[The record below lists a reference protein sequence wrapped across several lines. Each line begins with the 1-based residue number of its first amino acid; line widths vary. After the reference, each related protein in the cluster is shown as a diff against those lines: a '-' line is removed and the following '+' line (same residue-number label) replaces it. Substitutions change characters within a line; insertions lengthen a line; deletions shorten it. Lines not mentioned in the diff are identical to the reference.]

1 MKNRRNVLT
10 NAGGGGPLL
19 TGTIEE
25 SQAYNCHSEQRER
38 AEAQSENHAFRGAVL
53 RESSKTVSESV
64 PRYEQ
69 VSNIG
74 QTLKRVQGDNF
85 LSLRADE
92 CRRGNPV
99 KNTASPC
106 CHAELRSLAQ
116 FGMTPPVKAASCL
129 ACSLKSHVQPLWMAL
144 SAWIATRSAT
154 ARNDRKWFACVG
166 FTMAEI
172 LLSLTIIGVV
182 AAITL
187 PSLTGNINER
197 TWNTQ
202 RKALYARFS
211 QAFPLLDSINT
222 YSSGEA
228 FVSGALAKVLKINNI
243 CDKDHIRDCG
253 IVSSYTNLAGSQKS
267 FPLTLSQL
275 NSTMVS
281 ISVFYT
287 RSDGTT
293 FDGSFSQDDQDVV
306 AFETQNGESIALLY
320 SPGCRPS
327 YNETSVYVAQEK
339 VCVNMIYDL
348 NGHKGP
354 NTVGKDMGILTV
366 YYPSDS
372 IVVAPMPQTNN
383 VSDSVEISDAA
394 KLCTQSD
401 SDFRLPNKEEAFAL
415 YVNRDLIGRTSGNYW
430 TSSRSQTSRTRT
442 VLWVMDMTNGRYG
455 IQVPGDGAAYHA
467 LCVKR

>member
-1 MKNRRNVLT
+1 MSRL
-10 NAGGGGPLL
+10 
-19 TGTIEE
+19 
-25 SQAYNCHSEQRER
+25 EQSSLGETVR
-38 AEAQSENHAFRGAVL
+38 AWSK
-53 RESSKTVSESV
+53 SKTDSGSV
-64 PRYEQ
+64 QCCILP
-69 VSNIG
+69 V
-74 QTLKRVQGDNF
+74 TLDRSRNH
-85 LSLRADE
+85 LARLA
-92 CRRGNPV
+92 
-99 KNTASPC
+99 KNGTAKSVVFALC
-106 CHAELRSLAQ
+106 LCSLAQ
-116 FGMTPPVKAASCL
+116 FGMTPTVSRAIKGL
-129 ACSLKSHVQPLWMAL
+129 WACGRR
-144 SAWIATRSAT
+144 IA
-154 ARNDRKWFACVG
+154 

-327 YNETSVYVAQEK
+327 YNETSVYLAQEK